1 MKKYITLILLLLFV
15 LSLTGCNKQSDNE
28 IKEPDNQQVEDN
40 TNTVSFEAV
49 ILEVLD
55 ASVLVCPVQG
65 SNELKSADKISVSLG
80 KLEVLFDFIVGQ
92 TIRIEYDGLI
102 AESYPAQIFNT
113 YQIELVSEPENTKVF
128 FNGKW
133 FDRSKLSEATLK
145 WLELSEEDRLLS
157 SYYPTDL
164 IEQGGW
170 ADLDNRQEGWGIELQ
185 TKNVTPSGLT
195 IVCEQIGGE
204 NVFELNTGSYFVIQ
218 KLEETGYINVEY
230 LPQEYDIAW
239 TAEAWIINKDATTT
253 WDVNWEWLYGKL
265 PAGEYRIGKEIMN
278 FRGPGDFDQEII
290 YAHFEIQADYGRETA
305 D

>member
-1 MKKYITLILLLLFV
+1 MKKYIALILLLMFV

-28 IKEPDNQQVEDN
+28 IKEPDNQQVEEN
-40 TNTVSFEAV
+40 INTVSFEAV

-80 KLEVLFDFIVGQ
+80 KLEIPFNLIVGQ

-113 YQIELVSEPENTKVF
+113 SQIELVSEPENTKVF

-133 FDRSKLSEATLK
+133 FDSSKLSEETLK

-164 IEQGGW
+164 IDQGG
-170 ADLDNRQEGWGIELQ
+170 
-185 TKNVTPSGLT
+185 
-195 IVCEQIGGE
+195 
-204 NVFELNTGSYFVIQ
+204 
-218 KLEETGYINVEY
+218 
-230 LPQEYDIAW
+230 
-239 TAEAWIINKDATTT
+239 
-253 WDVNWEWLYGKL
+253 
-265 PAGEYRIGKEIMN
+265 
-278 FRGPGDFDQEII
+278 
-290 YAHFEIQADYGRETA
+290 
-305 D
+305 